1 MRLLG
6 VQRKSDGEILMT
18 ARFGEEYKL
27 PKGIT
32 IADVKIVT
40 ITVPENTM
48 AEPATRVLTPEQM
61 KKRQEQIQEAM
72 KQEKELTQ
80 FADDYKIGFGDLV
93 ALLTHS
99 TGFKKYW
106 DEHHGG
112 ECAPCQERQASWNYF
127 RFKGPESLRKL
138 IKETLDKKGK

>member
-1 MRLLG
+1 MRLIG
-6 VQRKSDGEILMT
+6 VERKSDGEILMT
-18 ARFGEEYKL
+18 ARFGEPYKL
-27 PKGIT
+27 PKGVA
-32 IADVKIVT
+32 IADINIVT
-40 ITVPENTM
+40 ITVPENRM
-48 AEPATRVLTPEQM
+48 AEPSTRVLTPGQM
-61 KKRQEQIQEAM
+61 KKRQERIQETI
-72 KQEKELTQ
+72 KQEKELKE
-80 FADDYKIGFGDLV
+80 FADDNKIGLGDLV

-138 IKETLDKKGK
+138 IQETVHKKGK

>member
-80 FADDYKIGFGDLV
+80 FADDNKIGFGDLV